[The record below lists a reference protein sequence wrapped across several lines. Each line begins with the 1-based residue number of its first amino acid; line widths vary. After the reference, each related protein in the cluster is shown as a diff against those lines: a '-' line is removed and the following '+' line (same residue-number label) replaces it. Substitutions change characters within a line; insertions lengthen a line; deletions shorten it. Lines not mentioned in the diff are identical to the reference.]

1 MLLVMLV
8 IDLFNVVDFIYYI
21 IECFII
27 GFSNI
32 LVIVV
37 IYFKI
42 LIQYFNFIVYLLKEV
57 VLFVLVIMKF
67 VNRLFEELNLN
78 EVFDFFRIIG
88 FRDF

>member
-1 MLLVMLV
+1 MFLVMLV
-8 IDLFNVVDFIYYI
+8 IDLLNVVDFIYYI

>member
-1 MLLVMLV
+1 MLV

>member
-57 VLFVLVIMKF
+57 VLFVLVIVKF

>member
-1 MLLVMLV
+1 MFLVMLV

-67 VNRLFEELNLN
+67 VNKLFEELNLN

>member
-1 MLLVMLV
+1 MFLVMLV